1 MNQNFSRYFSSSR
14 WARLPLHKVIA
25 AFACVGVLTVSL
37 GAGVV
42 AAAVNGAPDSTAV
55 SAAGMADSV
64 ISATATPSP
73 TPTAAPTPTPEPTP
87 EPDIELRME
96 LSVVQQDLGIE
107 VLRDVPE
114 TTPEDADASGA
125 SGSSGSASASGS
137 ASRSGSSP
145 ASSGT
150 SSRAA
155 SSGSAS
161 SASSSSASSA
171 SGSSS
176 ASGGKHDDT
185 RMTQEPV
192 LGVAFKVTLTDE
204 NKKDEEYEI
213 DPETGVTLIE
223 DLEPGDYTVTL
234 QPMQGYVMPDPQKVT
249 IKKKVV
255 YKPDEEAIQEQI
267 KSDSEASAED
277 TKPEIGTAPPPADTV
292 TYVQTSVVKKDDVRE
307 VYTVAANQA
316 NLGEGGQLYYTDGSP
331 SPYRLV
337 TDNGGK
343 GFIVKAQLDET
354 LYAKMVEAGQI
365 VQTAARGGASIHL
378 LGGRG
383 WLGNSETALT
393 DTENTGNQGGN
404 TSGTPE
410 DTPDPVP
417 SSEPT
422 TEPTAPP
429 SETPTPTPPPSET
442 PTPTPPPSETPTP
455 TPESSVS
462 PSPDPTL
469 TPEPSVSPSPS
480 PSQTPSPSMPKEIT
494 LLSNANEINK
504 DHPFKLTATNEV
516 VGQID
521 EISGW
526 YPSESDKQYYYDP
539 ATHQPLT
546 STVEIIGGERYTF
559 DGNGHRVNELQ
570 GIDVSKYQP
579 NINWS
584 QVKAA
589 GIDFVI
595 IRAGYRGWGTG
606 ALVEDPLLA
615 SHVQGARAAG
625 VKIGLYFF
633 TQAVN
638 EQEAADEAGFV
649 LSLIRKYNIP
659 VSYPVYYDTEN
670 SDGHGAGRADHLDRG
685 QRTANAV
692 TFCQTIQ
699 SGGYTPGVYSYRS
712 WLTGNLNFSSIS
724 RYKIW
729 VAHFASQLDFPYK
742 YDMWQYT
749 SSGSVPGIPGR
760 VDRNVIRN

>member
-114 TTPEDADASGA
+114 EQPEDTAASSGTSGSSGSSSSSAASSGA
-125 SGSSGSASASGS
+125 SSRSGSSGSASSGS
-137 ASRSGSSP
+137 
-145 ASSGT
+145 
-150 SSRAA
+150 
-155 SSGSAS
+155 
-161 SASSSSASSA
+161 SSSSAS
-171 SGSSS
+171 
-176 ASGGKHDDT
+176 ASGGKQDDT

-292 TYVQTSVVKKDDVRE
+292 TYVPTSIVKKDDVRE

-316 NLGEGGQLYYTDGSP
+316 NLGEGGQLYYTDGRP

-343 GFIVKAQLDET
+343 GFIIKAQLDET
-354 LYAKMVEAGQI
+354 LYAKMVEAGEI
-365 VQTAARGGASIHL
+365 VQTAARTGASIHL

-383 WLGNSETALT
+383 WLANEADPLT
-393 DTENTGNQGGN
+393 DTENTGNTGNQGDN
-404 TSGTPE
+404 TPGTPE
-410 DTPDPVP
+410 DTPTPVP

-442 PTPTPPPSETPTP
+442 PTPTPEP
-455 TPESSVS
+455 SVS
-462 PSPDPTL
+462 PTPDPTL

-504 DHPFKLTATNEV
+504 DHPFKLTATNEA

-539 ATHQPLT
+539 ATHQPLKG
-546 STVEIIGGERYTF
+546 TVEIIRGERYTF
-559 DGNGHRVNELQ
+559 DGDGHRVNELQ

-584 QVKAA
+584 QVKAS

-625 VKIGLYFF
+625 IKIGLYFF

-670 SDGHGAGRADHLDRG
+670 SDGHGQGRADHLDRG

>member
-125 SGSSGSASASGS
+125 SGSSGSASASGSASSSGS

-292 TYVQTSVVKKDDVRE
+292 TYVPTSIVKKDDVRE

-383 WLGNSETALT
+383 WLANEADPLT
-393 DTENTGNQGGN
+393 DTENTGNTGNQGDN
-404 TSGTPE
+404 TPGTPE
-410 DTPDPVP
+410 DTPTPVP

-442 PTPTPPPSETPTP
+442 PTPTPEP
-455 TPESSVS
+455 SVS
-462 PSPDPTL
+462 PTPDPTL

-504 DHPFKLTATNEV
+504 DHPFKLTATNEA